1 MNKIPEVRLG
11 GSYTTLKSHA
21 WFKDFDWVKYFFS
34 NFQEKLMSKSLK
46 APLLPGKDKIMT

>member
-21 WFKDFDWVKYFFS
+21 WFKDFDWVLID
-34 NFQEKLMSKSLK
+34 NNHLQEKLMSKSLK

>member
-21 WFKDFDWVKYFFS
+21 WFKDFDWVY
-34 NFQEKLMSKSLK
+34 
-46 APLLPGKDKIMT
+46 LLY